1 MFVWF
6 LDSVTKLFHTRSC
19 ENCRWDVPAA
29 AVIHPHKLLLRLRT
43 QFSTSF
49 ISTRMHSCFVVFISS
64 IHSFFFIQF
73 KRSLSYFMCF
83 HFLLFFHLLWFY
95 ISYFSLMLIHFIFT
109 HSNFHRSRYK
119 LDLLCWHCC
128 PLLFRVDK
136 ICSYS
141 NFIRTHYH
149 SFKNFSHSFIT

>member
-6 LDSVTKLFHTRSC
+6 HDSVSKLSHTRSC
-19 ENCRWDVPAA
+19 EICRWDVPAA

-43 QFSTSF
+43 KFHTSF
-49 ISTRMHSCFVVFISS
+49 ISTRLHSCIFVFILLVY
-64 IHSFFFIQF
+64 SFFFIQF
-73 KRSLSYFMCF
+73 KRSSSYFMCF
-83 HFLLFFHLLWFY
+83 HFLSLIHWFWFY
-95 ISYFSLMLIHFIFT
+95 TSYFSLTLIHFIFT

-141 NFIRTHYH
+141 NFIRTH
-149 SFKNFSHSFIT
+149 